1 MPPAAT
7 PPAPN
12 PTAPRA
18 TGAATTAAAAPPI
31 FPLFLSRNFAAS
43 SQTVFSS
50 FLSEY
55 QESFLFSDFF
65 ASAKKFRNTGCKH

>member
-18 TGAATTAAAAPPI
+18 TGAATIAAAAPPI
-31 FPLFLSRNFAAS
+31 LPLFLPRNFVAS
-43 SQTVFSS
+43 SQTVF
-50 FLSEY
+50 SEY

-65 ASAKKFRNTGCKH
+65 ARAKIFKNTDCKH